1 MTRQAIDALNRKEIT
16 VSSHSSHDER
26 HGVGAPVP
34 GGLAVSQ
41 DGYTL
46 EPVEIFFEPGT
57 VAPFLFRITDARG
70 RALNHEFKVEHERE
84 LHLIVV
90 RRDTSIYH
98 TSTLNAAPMAPGRS
112 S

>member
-1 MTRQAIDALNRKEIT
+1 MTRQAIDALNHKEIP

-41 DGYTL
+41 DGYTP

-57 VAPFLFRITDARG
+57 AAPFSFRITDARG
-70 RALNHEFKVEHERE
+70 RALNRVAPEQSAKPPAQKAGRLLGE
-84 LHLIVV
+84 LTYDAL
-90 RRDTSIYH
+90 
-98 TSTLNAAPMAPGRS
+98 GRLV
-112 S
+112 